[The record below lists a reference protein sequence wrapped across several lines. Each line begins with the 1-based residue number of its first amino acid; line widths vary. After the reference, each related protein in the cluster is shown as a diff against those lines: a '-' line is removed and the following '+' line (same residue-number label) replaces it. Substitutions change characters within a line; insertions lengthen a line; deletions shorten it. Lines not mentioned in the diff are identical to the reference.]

1 MNIFLLLQSDILKTL
16 ICLRN
21 HMRTHYTLQH
31 QFPKM
36 KMILQDTEA
45 EAKGG
50 ISGCQ
55 IC

>member
-1 MNIFLLLQSDILKTL
+1 MNVFLLLQSDILKTL

-36 KMILQDTEA
+36 KMSLQNIETK
-45 EAKGG
+45 AKGG
-50 ISGCQ
+50 ISRCQ
-55 IC
+55 NC